1 MHILRQL
8 ILVLIVAAG
17 GLYLWVAYVPQ
28 SRPLLD
34 KLGLLDLLGVEM
46 PVTEAASS
54 GAGWSGGG
62 AAKVVTEDAAER
74 AIADRITAIGDGRA
88 LRSVTVRSNAVGVIT
103 DLTLASGQR
112 VEAGTVIARLED
124 EAEQIAVEQ
133 AQLRLDEARKE
144 EERVKQLQTRGAV
157 TEVRLSET
165 ENAVRSAEL
174 GLREAEFNLSQREVV
189 APISGWVG
197 IIDISQGDRVN
208 SQDILATITDRS
220 EILIDFRVP
229 ERVIGKIA
237 EGQGV
242 DVTPL
247 GLRNTTLNG
256 EIATIDTVVDR
267 ASRTLL
273 VRGKVR
279 NADDLLRAG
288 MAFSVSL
295 SFPGE
300 TLLSIAP
307 LSVQWS
313 SDGPFVWVVRDGKAQ
328 KVEVTIEQRNSDSVL
343 VKSDDLAAGD
353 AVVTEGVQTLR
364 DGAEV
369 LPVGPQETANAVANP
384 VRKDAL

>member
-1 MHILRQL
+1 MKAFRQL
-8 ILVLIVAAG
+8 ILLIIVVAG
-17 GLYLWVAYVPQ
+17 GLYVWVAHIPQ

-34 KLGLLDLLGVEM
+34 KLGLFDLLGIEM
-46 PVTEAASS
+46 PDAETTQS
-54 GAGWSGGG
+54 GARRGRGG
-62 AAKVVTEDAAER
+62 ATKVVTEEAVER

-112 VEAGTVIARLED
+112 VEAGAVIARLED
-124 EAEQIAVEQ
+124 EAEQIAMAQ
-133 AQLRLDEARKE
+133 AQLQLDEARKE
-144 EERVKQLQTRGAV
+144 EQRVKQLQTRGAV

-229 ERVIGKIA
+229 ERVVGKIA
-237 EGQGV
+237 QGQGI

-247 GLRNTTLNG
+247 GLRNATLKG

-267 ASRTLL
+267 SSRTMR

-313 SDGPFVWVVRDGKAQ
+313 SDGPFVWVVRDGKAMNV
-328 KVEVTIEQRNSDSVL
+328 KVTIEQRNSDSVL
-343 VKSDDLAAGD
+343 VKSDGLTAGD

-369 LPVGPQETANAVANP
+369 LPTGPRESVNAADKP
-384 VRKDAL
+384 VREDAL

>member
-1 MHILRQL
+1 MKALRQL
-8 ILVLIVAAG
+8 ILLLIVVAG

-34 KLGLLDLLGVEM
+34 RLGLIDLLGIDM
-46 PVTEAASS
+46 PVAEAEDP
-54 GAGWSGGG
+54 GARRSRGG
-62 AAKVVTEDAAER
+62 ATKVVTEEAVER

-112 VEAGTVIARLED
+112 VEAGAVIARLED
-124 EAEQIAVEQ
+124 EAEQIAMEQ
-133 AQLRLDEARKE
+133 AQLRLDEARNE
-144 EERVKQLQTRGAV
+144 EQRVKQLQTRGAV

-165 ENAVRSAEL
+165 ETAVRSAEL

-208 SQDILATITDRS
+208 SQDVFATITDRS

-229 ERVIGKIA
+229 ERVVGKIA
-237 EGQGV
+237 EGQEI

-247 GLRNTTLNG
+247 GLRDVTLEG

-267 ASRTLL
+267 ASRTML
-273 VRGKVR
+273 VRGRVR
-279 NADDLLRAG
+279 NVDDLLRAG

-307 LSVQWS
+307 LAVQWS
-313 SDGPFVWVVRDGKAQ
+313 SDGPFVWVVRDGKAV
-328 KVEVTIEQRNSDSVL
+328 KVAVTIEQRNSDSVL
-343 VKSDDLAAGD
+343 VRSDDLSPGD

-369 LPVGPQETANAVANP
+369 APVGPRESVNASDKP
-384 VRKDAL
+384 VREDAL